1 MNLLLIED
9 DRDAAGYL
17 VKALTEAG
25 YRVDH
30 AADGRDGLFQAT
42 VEATEEA
49 IVNAMVAAEDLRGD
63 RGHLVK
69 AIPHAELRAVL
80 QQYGRLQPA
89 AAD

>member
-25 YRVDH
+25 YCVDH

-42 VEATEEA
+42 ER
-49 IVNAMVAAEDLRGD
+49 NR
-63 RGHLVK
+63 
-69 AIPHAELRAVL
+69 
-80 QQYGRLQPA
+80 Y
-89 AAD
+89 

>member
-30 AADGRDGLFQAT
+30 AADGRDGRVSTRSTPRWQ
-42 VEATEEA
+42 
-49 IVNAMVAAEDLRGD
+49 N
-63 RGHLVK
+63 
-69 AIPHAELRAVL
+69 PS
-80 QQYGRLQPA
+80 PCP
-89 AAD
+89 